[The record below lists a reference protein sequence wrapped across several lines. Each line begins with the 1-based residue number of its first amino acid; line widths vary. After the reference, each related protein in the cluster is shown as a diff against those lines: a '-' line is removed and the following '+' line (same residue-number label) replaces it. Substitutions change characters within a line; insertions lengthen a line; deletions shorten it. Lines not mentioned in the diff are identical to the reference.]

1 MTTSND
7 NSKDRSWMTE
17 DNKAVSCDFD
27 LGALDK
33 SPLFGGE
40 FGECLK
46 DAINNFLNR
55 KIFQMLLIFDSMT
68 GEERKALIG
77 WAIEH
82 KSFREI
88 GREIN
93 RDHKTAKMRCH
104 DALNKIK
111 NSPLVKVTYERK
123 QHEN

>member
-1 MTTSND
+1 MKSSNY
-7 NSKDRSWMTE
+7 NKHDRDWMTE
-17 DNKAVSCDFD
+17 NNISVSCDFD
-27 LGALDK
+27 FGALDN
-33 SPLFGGE
+33 SPLFEDE

-77 WAIEH
+77 WAVEH

-93 RDHKTAKMRCH
+93 RDHKTAKMRCY
-104 DALNKIK
+104 DGINKIK
-111 NSPLVKVTYERK
+111 NSSLVKVTYERK
-123 QHEN
+123 QHKN